1 MIFGLQ
7 IIGLFFGLFMLYLTF
22 LYYKRKDYDIKSF
35 IAWTIIW
42 LFFLIMVIFPA
53 SLYGLMEIIDVQ
65 RTVDFFVI
73 AGFLFFSLIIFYLFV
88 TVKNIQKKV
97 EKIVREFAIKRAK

>member
-7 IIGLFFGLFMLYLTF
+7 IIGLLFGLFMLYLTF
-22 LYYKRKDYDIKSF
+22 LYYKRNEYDIRAF
-35 IAWTIIW
+35 IAWTVIW
-42 LFFLIMVIFPA
+42 LFFLVMVIFPK
-53 SLYGLMEIIDVQ
+53 SVYGLMEIIDVQ

-97 EKIVREFAIKRAK
+97 EKVVREVAIKRAK

>member
-22 LYYKRKDYDIKSF
+22 LYYKRKDYDIRAF
-35 IAWTIIW
+35 VVWIAIW
-42 LFFLIMVIFPA
+42 LFFLIMVIFPQ
-53 SLYGLMEIIDVQ
+53 SMYGLMEIINVQ

-97 EKIVREFAIKRAK
+97 EKVVREVAIKRAK